1 MSRYYRIP
9 VRSIVLI
16 TVIAGLLGLV
26 NIASSTAFNAFT
38 SLPLV
43 GHYTSYL
50 LPITLL
56 VVRRFGEKEIP
67 WGPWTLGRWGLAI
80 NLVSIIYSTVLIFF
94 AVFPPFLPVSLASMN
109 YAGII
114 FGAVMVLC
122 TIMWFTYG
130 RKVYC
135 GPVRDVIEE
144 GHVRI

>member
-16 TVIAGLLGLV
+16 TFVACLLGLV
-26 NIASSTAFNAFT
+26 NIGSSTAFNAFT

-56 VVRRFGEKEIP
+56 VVRRFGRKEIP

-80 NLVSIIYSTVLIFF
+80 NLVAITYSVVLILF
-94 AVFPPFLPVSLASMN
+94 AVFPPFLPVSAGNLN

-114 FGAVMVLC
+114 FGAAMVLC
-122 TIMWFTYG
+122 TIMWFAYG
-130 RKVYC
+130 RKAYC
-135 GPVRDVIEE
+135 GPIREVVED
-144 GHVRI
+144 GHVKI